1 MVGSRRRLACR
12 RSSRWRRRSGGDWEE
27 KPGLGASVEQ
37 GEARGASG
45 LSQVRVEGGRRRPSG
60 ARRQPR
66 RGQQR
71 SGAFGAASGHRS
83 GGKEGCG
90 ALGSQARANWWSGVL
105 QRARHRGV
113 EVAAAR
119 RLWKRR
125 GCVAR
130 PGSTS
135 ARKEGGSG
143 ATRRCQRE
151 AKAKSEL
158 ACGRSSAAAGG
169 AVGGKQRSRQAKEE
183 DRDLNAISKNFRDQ
197 TVKP

>member
-12 RSSRWRRRSGGDWEE
+12 RSSKWRRRSGGDWEE
-27 KPGLGASVEQ
+27 KPGLGASVER

-90 ALGSQARANWWSGVL
+90 ALGSQARADWWSGVL

-135 ARKEGGSG
+135 ARKEGGG
-143 ATRRCQRE
+143 AAPGRRVGASAKQR
-151 AKAKSEL
+151 
-158 ACGRSSAAAGG
+158 RSRSWPAAGP
-169 AVGGKQRSRQAKEE
+169 ARRRAAWRCRRETEEQAG
-183 DRDLNAISKNFRDQ
+183 
-197 TVKP
+197 

>member
-1 MVGSRRRLACR
+1 
-12 RSSRWRRRSGGDWEE
+12 
-27 KPGLGASVEQ
+27 VER

-71 SGAFGAASGHRS
+71 SGAFGAASGQRS

-135 ARKEGGSG
+135 ARKEGGG
-143 ATRRCQRE
+143 AAPGRRVGASAKQRRSRSWPGRRRAARRGSAARE
-151 AKAKSEL
+151 AGEQGERRKG
-158 ACGRSSAAAGG
+158 ACLQYPKIPR
-169 AVGGKQRSRQAKEE
+169 
-183 DRDLNAISKNFRDQ
+183 
-197 TVKP
+197 T